1 VGKAYLL
8 DTNIVTKTFRGLL
21 PESGMTFMETVL
33 QTPTNISVINRI
45 ELLGWIPDDPEFAAD
60 LSLFVINSIEFT
72 LTEEIIQQTIA
83 IRRQVKIKLPDAIIA
98 ATAIVHKLILL
109 SDNDVDFLRV
119 PKLNYL
125 NPAKL
130 V

>member
-1 VGKAYLL
+1 MGKAYLL